1 MASSGR
7 SGDNE
12 TAEVKEYYCNT
23 VGKEVQRRF
32 KNLDDAA
39 DAEGL
44 LGVVQSSKTWNFA
57 LDFSD
62 AVSWAAFDLAASSI
76 AALLETER
84 PESLNTRWINIW
96 YPSQQ
101 RSLIEV
107 IARRYDFSPRLLALM
122 CSEPKQPRR
131 SQSSVQRFES
141 TRRFWHRR
149 SQARHSESE
158 YEKGLDELSEH
169 SSISSHDSAVA
180 GNLYKMIDDLWHYSS
195 IDFGRNYV
203 CIGYNSL
210 YGTKHAGSND
220 NTVIS
225 INEDPFPFS
234 QDKLDPL
241 QQRILVE
248 TRRNLVNV
256 LRSLS
261 NTEEVQS
268 PMSLLPLRA
277 RLGDTPEES
286 VHRLSDTP
294 GLLFYYL
301 FENWQNSYTLI
312 TRRESRYGLELN
324 SLRKEMFQAPKLC
337 HIDRLDTIGKELG
350 LLKRHYESYNR
361 IIDRLLEPQ
370 TATSASLA
378 NSRIVGSETSQ
389 MSVNTVRAIM
399 TERESMLGVSL
410 TSATRARFKRL
421 CDLIDLYALSEIEGY
436 IKQKDSLVM
445 MNFNLIAIKE
455 SLDVERLTRITLL
468 LTKVTIVFLPVSLMT
483 AYFSVPLQSM
493 VYSAQD
499 YWVSFAVTIVV
510 SCLALVAF
518 GLVSGT
524 VQTGDVWRAVW
535 RALKRGGQQFGDKIK

>member
-1 MASSGR
+1 MASSGE
-7 SGDNE
+7 SGDTL
-12 TAEVKEYYCNT
+12 TAEVREYYCNT
-23 VGKEVQRRF
+23 VGKEVQRGF
-32 KNLDDAA
+32 KNLDNAA
-39 DAEGL
+39 DAERL
-44 LGVVQSSKTWNFA
+44 LAAVQSSKTWNFA

-62 AVSWAAFDLAASSI
+62 AASWVTFDLAPSSV

-84 PESLNTRWINIW
+84 PETFNTRWINIW

-101 RSLIEV
+101 RSLVEV

-122 CSEPKQPRR
+122 CSEPKQPRK
-131 SQSSVQRFES
+131 SQSSVQRVES
-141 TRRFWHRR
+141 RKRKFWLGRT
-149 SQARHSESE
+149 QARHGESE
-158 YEKGLDELSEH
+158 FEKGMDELSEH
-169 SSISSHDSAVA
+169 SSVSSHDSAVA

-210 YGTKHAGSND
+210 YGTKHAGSTPGEGMLPHCTRIWTWLLLCND

-225 INEDPFPFS
+225 INEDPFPFC
-234 QDKLDPL
+234 QGKLDPL

-256 LRSLS
+256 FRSLS
-261 NTEEVQS
+261 NTDEVQS

-301 FENWQNSYTLI
+301 FENWRNSYTLI

-324 SLRKEMFQAPKLC
+324 SLRKEMFQTPKLC

-389 MSVNTVRAIM
+389 MSIDTVRPIM
-399 TERESMLGVSL
+399 TERESMLGASL

-421 CDLIDLYALSEIEGY
+421 RDLIDLYALSEIEGY

-468 LTKVTIVFLPVSLMT
+468 LTKVTIIFLP
-483 AYFSVPLQSM
+483 SM
-493 VYSAQD
+493 VYSSQD

-510 SCLALVAF
+510 SCLALVGF

-524 VQTGDVWRAVW
+524 VQTGDVWRAV
-535 RALKRGGQQFGDKIK
+535 